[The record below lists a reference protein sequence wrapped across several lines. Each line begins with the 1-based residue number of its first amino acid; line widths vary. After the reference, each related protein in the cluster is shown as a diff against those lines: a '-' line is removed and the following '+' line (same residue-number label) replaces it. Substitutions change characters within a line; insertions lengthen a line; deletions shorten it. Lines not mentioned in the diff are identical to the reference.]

1 MITRRGERDRAGG
14 TCGRK
19 GGEKESAQAR
29 ERGERMLA
37 NTLKEIAGMA
47 LPAWNSSKEL
57 ERAGGAKLV

>member
-47 LPAWNSSKEL
+47 LPAWN
-57 ERAGGAKLV
+57 